1 MTLLA
6 VGGWEN
12 SLRGSY
18 PPYLKSS
25 GTGSASLLHTTGYG
39 PSSQGSGGGG
49 AGQGTGTG
57 VHGKRDGRRH
67 VLRPKATK
75 AF

>member
-12 SLRGSY
+12 TLRGSY

-25 GTGSASLLHTTGYG
+25 STGSASLLHTTGYG
-39 PSSQGSGGGG
+39 TSQGSGGG
-49 AGQGTGTG
+49 AGQGSGTG
-57 VHGKRDGRRH
+57 VHSKRDGRRH
-67 VLRPKATK
+67 VLRSKATK

>member
-12 SLRGSY
+12 TLRGSY
-18 PPYLKSS
+18 PPYLKST

-39 PSSQGSGGGG
+39 TGQGSGGTGQGSG
-49 AGQGTGTG
+49 AG
-57 VHGKRDGRRH
+57 VHSKRDGRRH
-67 VLRPKATK
+67 VLRSKATK

>member
-12 SLRGSY
+12 TLRGSY
-18 PPYLKSS
+18 PPHLKPSS
-25 GTGSASLLHTTGYG
+25 TGSASLLHTTGYG
-39 PSSQGSGGGG
+39 TVSQGSGGG
-49 AGQGTGTG
+49 QGSGTG
-57 VHGKRDGRRH
+57 VHSKRDGRRH
-67 VLRPKATK
+67 VLRSKATK